1 MKKIIFPLAAV
12 VLLLAS
18 AFTFKSAQTWKIAD
32 GYSVAFSSADPSGV
46 FNDLKGS
53 IAFDENDLGASKFE
67 VTIDVNS
74 INTGNDMQNKHAVS
88 KKWFDAETYP
98 TIKFTSTS

>member
-53 IAFDENDLGASKFE
+53 IAFDENGFAAICACF
-67 VTIDVNS
+67 
-74 INTGNDMQNKHAVS
+74 NKYREGIFLERRLADD
-88 KKWFDAETYP
+88 F
-98 TIKFTSTS
+98 IQFGLC